1 MKLSEAILLGST
13 VLAPQAGKQYSSE
26 TKAGCALGMA
36 AVANGCTFRPIT
48 QFNEYDRRTLG
59 TEGVWGNWV
68 LTRMARPCKCWRLLV
83 PREMRIKD
91 IIAHIFDYHVMG
103 RKNWT
108 LEQLVE
114 WVKTVEPNEAAPPAK
129 VVRVQPSD
137 AIVRR
142 QPLPERQVQSSW
154 QEAEEWQ
161 AVRQA
166 FAAKYETG
174 RKRGPATPRNWHRD
188 QVS

>member
-36 AVANGCTFRPIT
+36 AIANGCTFRPIT
-48 QFNEYDRRTLG
+48 QFDERDRRTLG
-59 TEGVWGNWV
+59 TEGVWGTWV
-68 LTRMARPCKCWRLLV
+68 ITMVRRPCKCWRIVV

-91 IIAHIFDYHVMG
+91 IIAHIFDYHVMVK
-103 RKNWT
+103 KNWT

-114 WVKTVEPNEAAPPAK
+114 WVKTVEPDDTTPQAT
-129 VVRVQPSD
+129 VVRFQPGD

-142 QPLPERQVQSSW
+142 QPLPERQVQPSW
-154 QEAEEWQ
+154 REAEEWQ
-161 AVRQA
+161 SVREA
-166 FAAKYETG
+166 FAARYDAG
-174 RKRGPATPRNWHRD
+174 RKRGPAIPRNWHRD